1 MFKTMIVA
9 VDGSDHARKAVDN
22 AVDRAQKYGAKLVV
36 LTVYKHVS
44 GIEGTQ
50 TLFHTAKVGAAMP
63 SPEAALRE
71 WAREAADPAAP
82 RARERGAAE
91 VEGEVKRGP
100 PARTIVE
107 FAEERGADAIV
118 MGSRGL
124 GDVSGLL
131 LGSVSHKVCNL
142 ARCTCIAVK

>member
-1 MFKTMIVA
+1 MFKTIVVP
-9 VDGSDHARKAVDN
+9 VDGSDHALKATDVAVDL
-22 AVDRAQKYGAKLVV
+22 AQKYGAKLVM
-36 LTVYKHVS
+36 LSVYKHVS

-50 TLFHTAKVGAAMP
+50 TLFHTTKVGAAMP
-63 SPEAALRE
+63 SPEAALRD
-71 WAREAADPAAP
+71 WAREAADAAAG

-91 VEGEVKRGP
+91 VEVVVKRGP

-142 ARCTCIAVK
+142 AKCTCIAVK